1 MLVDNINFID
11 SLNAFI
17 ISSCHYNA
25 IFVVNLGLCYHWSS
39 SDLASMSDG
48 LLVELMDASALLGLS
63 PVFALSLSNRHSLD
77 TEDTG

>member
-1 MLVDNINFID
+1 MLVDDINFID

-17 ISSCHYNA
+17 ISSCHYNP

-39 SDLASMSDG
+39 TNLASMSDRV
-48 LLVELMDASALLGLS
+48 LELMDASTLLGLS
-63 PVFALSLSNRHSLD
+63 HVFALSLSNSHSLD